1 MRRNHCRNLACITS
15 VAVVIGQLLIGCAG
29 TSSHKSLIKEAR
41 EFANRQGINA
51 AKYSATLRDD
61 GDEYFVF
68 FERRALF
75 HSVGDFFAVSI
86 DKERREYRLIPG
98 L

>member
-1 MRRNHCRNLACITS
+1 MRRDHFRDLVCVTS
-15 VAVVIGQLLIGCAG
+15 VAVLVGQLVIGCAG
-29 TSSHKSLIKEAR
+29 ISSQKSLIKEAR
-41 EFANRQGINA
+41 EFANRQGINT

-68 FERRALF
+68 FERRALL

-86 DKERREYRLIPG
+86 DKERREYKLIPG